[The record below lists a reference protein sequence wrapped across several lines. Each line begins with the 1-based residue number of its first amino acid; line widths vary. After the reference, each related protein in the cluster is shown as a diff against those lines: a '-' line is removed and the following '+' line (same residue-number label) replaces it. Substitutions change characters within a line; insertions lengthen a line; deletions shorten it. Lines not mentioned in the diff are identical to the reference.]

1 MHPIDLWGARQVIL
15 VSRGHHKQQIISTSL
30 KRVKPSVLITNQ
42 DVADFL
48 APADWCVCPA

>member
-1 MHPIDLWGARQVIL
+1 VHPVDLWGARQVIR
-15 VSRGHHKQQIISTSL
+15 VFGGHHKQQIISTSL